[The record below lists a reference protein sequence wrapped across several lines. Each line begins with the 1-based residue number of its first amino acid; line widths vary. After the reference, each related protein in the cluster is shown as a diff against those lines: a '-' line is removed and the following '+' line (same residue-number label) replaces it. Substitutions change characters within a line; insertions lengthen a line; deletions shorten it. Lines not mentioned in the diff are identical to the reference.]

1 MHLRLFS
8 PGRPQSSHQSRLYH
22 TDAVAERVRAIL
34 RKHTPVRRAD
44 CPIPDLFVRIV
55 DDDVTVSVA
64 ASGPRPMHMRG
75 ARGHVGAAPMRE
87 TLAAACVLG
96 ALEELGLLPQ
106 ADADAA
112 GEVRV
117 RPRRSEPAAAGR
129 GLTVASAPGL
139 SLGSSCSRRCCLP
152 SSC

>member
-1 MHLRLFS
+1 M
-8 PGRPQSSHQSRLYH
+8 
-22 TDAVAERVRAIL
+22 RAIL

-44 CPIPDLFVRIV
+44 CPIPDLFVRII

-75 ARGHVGAAPMRE
+75 ARAHVGAAPMRE

-106 ADADAA
+106 ADADAE

-117 RPRRSEPAAAGR
+117 RPAARLARSHGR
-129 GLTVASAPGL
+129 FGAWAIAPR
-139 SLGSSCSRRCCLP
+139 SSCSLRCCRP
-152 SSC
+152 SS